1 MSDSTNWNERRV
13 LVTGAGGF
21 IGSHLTES
29 LTRLGARTRA
39 LVEYNSEGR
48 WGWLE
53 NSPLRGEFEVE
64 LGDVRDIDTLTVAM
78 KDVDVV
84 FHLAALI
91 AIPYSYVSPLSYLR
105 TNTEGTLNTLQ
116 AARQSDVSL
125 VIHASTSE
133 VYGTAQYAPIDEAH
147 PVCGQSTYSASKIG
161 AEQMAEAVRRSF
173 GLPVVIL
180 RPFNTYGPRQSARAV
195 IPAIIRQ
202 ALSSTEVSLGELT
215 PTRDFTFVSDT
226 VGGFVKAAEH
236 PAAVGQTL
244 NLGSGKE
251 ISIGALAEVII
262 EVLGKKISVVS
273 QEERTRPK
281 DSEVRRLCSDNTK
294 AREVLGWSPTVTR
307 EEGLAETVRW
317 MAENRDGQD
326 ASAYVL

>member
-1 MSDSTNWNERRV
+1 MSSVNWSDRRV

-29 LTRLGARTRA
+29 LTRRGAQTRA
-39 LVEYNSEGR
+39 LVEYNSEGQ

-53 NSPLRGEFEVE
+53 HSSLRGEFEVA
-64 LGDVRDIDTLTVAM
+64 LGDIRDIDTLSAAM
-78 KDVDVV
+78 KDIDVV
-84 FHLAALI
+84 FHLAALV

-116 AARQSDVSL
+116 AARHADVSL

-133 VYGTAQYAPIDEAH
+133 VYGTAQYVPIDEAH
-147 PVCGQSTYSASKIG
+147 PVCGQSPYSASKIG

-173 GLPVVIL
+173 ELPVVIL

-202 ALSSTEVSLGELT
+202 ALNSTEVNLGELT

-226 VGGFVKAAEH
+226 VDGFVKAAERSE
-236 PAAVGQTL
+236 AVGKTL

-251 ISIGALAEVII
+251 ISIGALAETIVG
-262 EVLGKKISVVS
+262 VLGKKVPVVS
-273 QEERTRPK
+273 REERKRPK
-281 DSEVRRLCSDNTK
+281 DSEVFRLCSDNSR
-294 AREVLGWSPTVTR
+294 AREVLGWAPTVTL
-307 EEGLAETVRW
+307 EEGLVETVRW
-317 MAENRDGQD
+317 MAENEGGGD
-326 ASAYVL
+326 AQAYVI